1 MRSVCSTAA
10 HSIARGTLLA
20 LAALFL
26 ASTADA
32 ARPQGVDGDYR
43 HAGRV
48 AATLEVRRV
57 PEGYAVR
64 LVGGASLDAGPG
76 AAADCV
82 VTAHGPINGKHFAG
96 RFDPVETDAFAF
108 SAEQAAREQR
118 MLRIVFGHNVAQVTE
133 AETFGY
139 CGLGA
144 TFLGRYRLIRSPE
157 RRARSRI

>member
-1 MRSVCSTAA
+1 MRFVCSTAA
-10 HSIARGTLLA
+10 HSIACGTLFA

-26 ASTADA
+26 APAGA
-32 ARPQGVDGDYR
+32 ARLQGVIGDYR

-64 LVGGASLDAGPG
+64 LVGGASLDAGAG

-82 VTAHGPINGKHFAG
+82 VTAHGPINGRYFAG
-96 RFDPVETDAFAF
+96 RFDPVETDAFVF
-108 SAEQAAREQR
+108 GAEQAAREQR
-118 MLRIVFGHNVAQVTE
+118 VLRIAFGHNVAQVTE

-144 TFLGRYRLIRSPE
+144 TFLGRYRFIRNPE
-157 RRARSRI
+157 RRARGHI